1 MTSSISIKTSTNKS
15 SSNMTSSSANTK
27 NYNKNYKKI
36 EEVREVIQNKPE
48 SDIIKVLEYF
58 DNDVGK
64 TIDAF
69 LSGNLFSYSY
79 LI

>member
-1 MTSSISIKTSTNKS
+1 MTSSLSIKTPTNKS
-15 SSNMTSSSANTK
+15 SSNMTSSSANAK

-69 LSGNLFSYSY
+69 LSGNFFSYS
-79 LI
+79 